1 LRRSFEACFDFRC
14 YGSQFRVYGLGCRVW
29 GSVYTLP
36 ETEAGFDFKF
46 EGLRCRVFMVRI
58 WGLGF
63 RDRGLGFRLKGSLKG
78 APSGQWCIAH

>member
-1 LRRSFEACFDFRC
+1 MLCGNIRLFCGNIRLFCVEALKLVLIS
-14 YGSQFRVYGLGCRVW
+14 GVMAHSLGCMVW

-58 WGLGF
+58 
-63 RDRGLGFRLKGSLKG
+63 
-78 APSGQWCIAH
+78 